1 MCNLTFAAVFILVY
15 LEGEWHLLDSKKPQ
29 VESSSLQWV
38 LIAGFS
44 VFFFHEENS
53 KFPFVLEL
61 GYLFLRDLR
70 VYLISVVHC
79 LATSVSNG
87 IRSLRA
93 VSFLSLY
100 QLFIAIPLSVCKRK
114 FSGTLSTIKTLLRSL
129 PILLRS
135 LIYTPKLKLVCYLYN
150 LCLIVLLLSN
160 MSNTLRNTKS

>member
-1 MCNLTFAAVFILVY
+1 VQLNICRSFYF
-15 LEGEWHLLDSKKPQ
+15 
-29 VESSSLQWV
+29 SLFGGRMTSFRFKEATSRIIITLMGLNCCIFCV
-38 LIAGFS
+38 
-44 VFFFHEENS
+44 FFHEENS

>member
-1 MCNLTFAAVFILVY
+1 LQ
-15 LEGEWHLLDSKKPQ
+15 EGEWHQLDSKNTATGWIISFNYKD
-29 VESSSLQWV
+29 SV
-38 LIAGFS
+38 LLL
-44 VFFFHEENS
+44 FFFLQAENS

-61 GYLFLRDLR
+61 GYLCLSDLR